1 MNVKSI
7 RLLLSLS
14 LFSILYGCEDTMMN
28 FDNNPKGNFDALWN
42 ILDRNYCFFEYKQ
55 IDWDSIYAE
64 YSVRITDDM
73 NNYELFDLLGN
84 MLGELEDGHVNLIAS
99 HDITR
104 NWEWKDSYPVN
115 FDTSIQ
121 DNYLGKNYGI
131 ASGMKYKILED
142 NIGYIYYE
150 SFSSDIGHGNLTE
163 VLKQM
168 ALCPGIILDVRNNSG
183 GSLTNVNK
191 LAGRFFNQKTL
202 IGYISHKTG
211 HGHNDF
217 SELYPKYID
226 SYDGLRYQK
235 PVVVLTNRG
244 CYSATN
250 EFVSVMKYSPLVT
263 VIGDK
268 TGGGSGLPFSSEL
281 PNGWSVR
288 FSASPMFNAEK
299 EHIEFGIEPDESV
312 RLLQADKDKGLD
324 TLIEVARRF
333 LKTGKIPHK

>member
-1 MNVKSI
+1 M
-7 RLLLSLS
+7 LLSLS

-217 SELYPKYID
+217 SE
-226 SYDGLRYQK
+226 
-235 PVVVLTNRG
+235 
-244 CYSATN
+244 
-250 EFVSVMKYSPLVT
+250 
-263 VIGDK
+263 
-268 TGGGSGLPFSSEL
+268 
-281 PNGWSVR
+281 
-288 FSASPMFNAEK
+288 
-299 EHIEFGIEPDESV
+299 
-312 RLLQADKDKGLD
+312 
-324 TLIEVARRF
+324 
-333 LKTGKIPHK
+333 